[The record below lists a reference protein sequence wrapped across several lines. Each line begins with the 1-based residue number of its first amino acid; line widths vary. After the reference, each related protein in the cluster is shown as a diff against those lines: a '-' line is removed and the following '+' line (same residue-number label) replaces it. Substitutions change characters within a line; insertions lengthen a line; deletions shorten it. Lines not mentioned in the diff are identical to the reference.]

1 MAKQLNIRSDEAYER
16 ATRLARRWG
25 TTTADAVVRALRKAD
40 ETPRHWPRHDELTE
54 AQKRDHAH
62 FMALASRAK
71 AEMINPDFSEQ
82 DLYGEDGLP
91 K

>member
-16 ATRLARRWG
+16 AQRLARRWG
-25 TTTADAVVRALRKAD
+25 TTAADAVVRALRSVD
-40 ETPRHWPRHDELTE
+40 DDPFRWPSHDELTD
-54 AQKRDHAH
+54 AQKRDHARL
-62 FMALASRAK
+62 MELAERART
-71 AEMINPDFSEQ
+71 EMTNLSFTDA